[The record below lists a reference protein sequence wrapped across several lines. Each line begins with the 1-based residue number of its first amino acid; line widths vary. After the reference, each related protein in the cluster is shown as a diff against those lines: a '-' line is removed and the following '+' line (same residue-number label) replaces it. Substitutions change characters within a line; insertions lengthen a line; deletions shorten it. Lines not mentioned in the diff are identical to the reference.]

1 MDMYDNTS
9 KGHENNTIHY
19 CRFPLNSWFISFCK
33 LRSIHVK
40 EMCFDI
46 KYLMWPLKQ
55 NYGNQHVKREN
66 SEKKYW
72 LPTALIASFKAIYS
86 FQSQM
91 QQRKTV
97 EE

>member
-1 MDMYDNTS
+1 M
-9 KGHENNTIHY
+9 KTIQY
-19 CRFPLNSWFISFCK
+19 ITVVSFWIADSFIIFCK
-33 LRSIHVK
+33 LISIHVK

-55 NYGNQHVKREN
+55 NYGNQQVKREN

-91 QQRKTV
+91 LQRKTF

>member
-1 MDMYDNTS
+1 MQVNKYTCKRNVFWYQIS
-9 KGHENNTIHY
+9 HVTIETE
-19 CRFPLNSWFISFCK
+19 SWKSTP
-33 LRSIHVK
+33 V
-40 EMCFDI
+40 D
-46 KYLMWPLKQ
+46 
-55 NYGNQHVKREN
+55 REN

>member
-33 LRSIHVK
+33 LISIHVK
-40 EMCFDI
+40 ETCFDI
-46 KYLMWPLKQ
+46 KYIMLQLKQ

-66 SEKKYW
+66 
-72 LPTALIASFKAIYS
+72 TALIASFKAIYS